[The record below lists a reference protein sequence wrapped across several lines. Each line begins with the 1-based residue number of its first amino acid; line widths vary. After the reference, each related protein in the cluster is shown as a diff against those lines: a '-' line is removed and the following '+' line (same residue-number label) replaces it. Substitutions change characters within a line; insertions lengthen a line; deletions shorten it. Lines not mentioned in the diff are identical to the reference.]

1 VLADPAVSATPDAA
15 AGQLVRAGRRLAD
28 RGLSPG
34 TSGNL
39 SVRTS
44 GGFLATPTG
53 AELSAL
59 DGSRLAVLGPD
70 GRHVT
75 GPPPTK
81 ETFFHLACYRA
92 RPATGAVVHLHS
104 RAATAVSCLAGL
116 DPRSTLPP
124 LTPYFVMRVGRLP
137 LVPYFRPG
145 DERLGPA
152 VEQVARGSAC
162 LLLANHGSV
171 VTGPDLASATAAAEE
186 LEETAALFLLLFG
199 HAVRPLDPDQTTEL
213 ERVFGASWE

>member
-1 VLADPAVSATPDAA
+1 MTAPTQDMRSQAEQLAQT
-15 AGQLVRAGRRLAD
+15 GRRLAA
-28 RGLSPG
+28 RGLCPG

-39 SVRTS
+39 SVRTAS
-44 GGFLATPTG
+44 GFLATPSG
-53 AELSAL
+53 A
-59 DGSRLAVLGPD
+59 DLAVLDPARLAILNHE
-70 GRHVT
+70 GRHVA

-81 ETFFHLACYRA
+81 ETSFHLACYRA
-92 RPATGAVVHLHS
+92 RPGAAAVVHLHS

-137 LVPYFRPG
+137 LVPYHRPG

-152 VEQVARGSAC
+152 VEQLARTSAC
-162 LLLANHGSV
+162 LLLANHGPV
-171 VTGPDLASATAAAEE
+171 VTGPDLATAGAAAEE
-186 LEETAALFLLLFG
+186 LEEAAALHLLLSG
-199 HAVRPLDPDQTTEL
+199 HAVQALGPVQTTEL